1 MNEAIRQVALDYL
14 KPPFEFNRGY
24 IFDAEG
30 HMVADDGDWKNHVVR
45 IRGWGAISYLESPE
59 QLQDMIGTLVA
70 EALTEFWQRDTY
82 RALCV
87 ELQAT
92 VANLHSQIRDNT
104 LEKICCGEPIQ
115 DNGYVCCGDEEADW
129 PDWALEAMRT
139 ADEMNAKA
147 EQVLSDGKKDPV

>member
-1 MNEAIRQVALDYL
+1 MSNLDEAIRQVALDYL
-14 KPPFEFNRGY
+14 KPPFKFNRGY

-82 RALCV
+82 RELCV
-87 ELQAT
+87 ELMGALQS
-92 VANLHSQIRDNT
+92 VAQWDNFPPTGKFFESGAEMSFEFCYGSNGARDH
-104 LEKICCGEPIQ
+104 
-115 DNGYVCCGDEEADW
+115 
-129 PDWALEAMRT
+129 MREV
-139 ADEMNAKA
+139 ARAAISKA
-147 EQVLSDGKKDPV
+147 EQILGVKL